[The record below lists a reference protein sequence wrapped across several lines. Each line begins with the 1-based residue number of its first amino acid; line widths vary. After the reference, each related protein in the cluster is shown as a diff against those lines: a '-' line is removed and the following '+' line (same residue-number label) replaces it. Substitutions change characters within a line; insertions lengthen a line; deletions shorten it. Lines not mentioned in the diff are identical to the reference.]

1 MLDSASRGDPV
12 TDLRVPRVE
21 TLLGEGGKSHG
32 IFILHGCDELLVEFL
47 VNDEVAQAPGGNH
60 GNARL
65 AGPALD
71 GLAQCLPEGIAALGS
86 RLIGGVVG
94 VQHNGHGRNGRP
106 MHDTPINKTEGM
118 PHTLVRRQ
126 LTAMRHVEFLLY
138 EGANDMAS
146 QICGNGKILLLLS
159 ISPSSRL

>member
-21 TLLGEGGKSHG
+21 TLLGDGGKSHG
-32 IFILHGCDELLVEFL
+32 ICILHGCEELLVEFL

-60 GNARL
+60 GNARI

-86 RLIGGVVG
+86 WLIGGVVG
-94 VQHNGHGRNGRP
+94 VQHNGYSRNDRP
-106 MHDTPINKTEGM
+106 VHDAPINKTKGM
-118 PHTLVRRQ
+118 AHTLVRWQ
-126 LTAMRHVEFLLY
+126 LAAMCHVEFLLH
-138 EGANDMAS
+138 EGANNMAG
-146 QICGNGKILLLLS
+146 QVCGNGEVLLLLP